1 MKKLTSKLLLLMMV
15 LAMALSIAACGSKN
29 DDSSTKDSKKN
40 STESTEEDQSS
51 DKEDEDSD
59 KEDEDS
65 ADKKDDDSTALYDSV
80 ADYVNSDEMQS
91 ALQTL
96 KDSQAEGI
104 GIDIVAEGDNKMVYV
119 FTYKTIAHT
128 EGDGMAEALEQAI
141 TAQDATFQQTANSVA
156 PFVGGEQVTV
166 EIRYVD
172 MNGAVIF
179 SKTYVS
185 E

>member
-40 STESTEEDQSS
+40 STEEDQSS
-51 DKEDEDSD
+51 DNEDEDSTD
-59 KEDEDS
+59 KE
-65 ADKKDDDSTALYDSV
+65 DDDSTALYDSV

-104 GIDIVAEGDNKMVYV
+104 GIDIVAEDDNKMVYV